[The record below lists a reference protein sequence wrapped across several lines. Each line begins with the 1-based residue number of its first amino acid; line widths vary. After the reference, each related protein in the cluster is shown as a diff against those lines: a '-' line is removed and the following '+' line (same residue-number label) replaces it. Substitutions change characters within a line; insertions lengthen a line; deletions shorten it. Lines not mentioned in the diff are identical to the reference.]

1 MIYNS
6 NGPRIPDALK
16 KILDIPFFYNLMQNL
31 GGHNRTTTQIVTRM
45 KTIYKDLSVIDLG
58 CGPGNITGLIDI
70 NTAYLGIDLHE
81 PYVSK
86 AKQNYPNRDFIHGS
100 ILDLPMLVPFLE
112 QKTLFFA
119 LGLFHHLS
127 DGEVGEL
134 IKGIKTIRP
143 NFVIASLD
151 PCFCEYQTALSRF
164 LANSDRG
171 KFVRS
176 DKDLQALLARHSLE
190 AKNMEVSDKY
200 MRTKMFLLIGEWVNF
215 GK

>member
-31 GGHNRTTTQIVTRM
+31 GGHNRTTTKIVTRM
-45 KTIYKDLSVIDLG
+45 KNVYKDLSVIDLG
-58 CGPGNITGLIDI
+58 CGSGNITGLIDI
-70 NTAYLGIDLHE
+70 ETSYLGIDLHK

-86 AKQNYPNRDFIHGS
+86 AQQNYPNRDFIHGS
-100 ILDLPMLVPFLE
+100 ILDLPMLVPFSE
-112 QKTLFFA
+112 EKTLFFA

-127 DGEVGEL
+127 DNEVGEL

-151 PCFCEYQTALSRF
+151 PCFCENQTAFSRF

-171 KFVRS
+171 RFVRS
-176 DKDLQALLARHSLE
+176 DKDLQALLAHQPLE
-190 AKNMEVSDKY
+190 AKNMEVSNKY
-200 MRTKMFLLIGEWVNF
+200 MRTKMFLLIGEWINF